1 MESKKNNK
9 TQKNINADMN
19 TELLADL
26 QRTRADFENFRKQTD
41 LQKAQAKKIA
51 EYSTVLKIIPLI
63 DDIFRAISA
72 NYEIMQPVEKTL
84 QKTLAELNLAK
95 IVTTAGTE
103 FNPDLH
109 DAISVDEDSV
119 GEKEVIAEELRSGYL
134 YNGEVLRPAM
144 VRVKRI

>member
-19 TELLADL
+19 AELLADL
-26 QRTRADFENFRKQTD
+26 QRTRADFENFKKQTD